1 MEAFGT
7 RIVAKP
13 TDAGPA
19 TVAHF
24 ADPYGNLIQ
33 IAQARTTE
41 VRDLDLN
48 GLEKRVDLRRRGHRA
63 LCARDRACG

>member
-24 ADPYGNLIQ
+24 ADLYGNLIQ

-41 VRDLDLN
+41 IRVLVSI

-63 LCARDRACG
+63 LCARDHTCG